1 MAYPDAPV
9 TKLLAEWREGSD
21 AALSQLSVVLYD
33 ELRQLAQRH
42 LRRERPNHTIQRTA
56 LVNEAFL
63 RLVGQQSVDWQ
74 NRAQFFAIASSLM
87 RRILVDHAR
96 ARRAEKR
103 GGGAEVVSLDAM
115 NDAHGQGDQPGS
127 TPTPASLQ
135 HRDDGSEGH
144 EELVAIDAALCQLA
158 IVDPRQ
164 VKVVEMR
171 YFAGMTVEETADAL
185 GISPATVKR
194 EWSMARAWLRREL
207 ATAAATA

>member
-1 MAYPDAPV
+1 MSHPDAPV
-9 TKLLAEWREGSD
+9 TQLLAEWRAGSD
-21 AALSQLSVVLYD
+21 QALSQLAVVLYD
-33 ELRQLAQRH
+33 ELRRLAQRH
-42 LRRERPNHTIQRTA
+42 LRRERSNHTIQRTA

-103 GGGAEVVSLDAM
+103 GGGAEMVSLDAM
-115 NDAHGQGDQPGS
+115 NETPDHDERPGPAP
-127 TPTPASLQ
+127 TPTSLQ
-135 HRDDGSEGH
+135 HRDDDGEGH
-144 EELVAIDAALCQLA
+144 EDLVAIDTALGQLA
-158 IVDPRQ
+158 EFDPRQ

-194 EWSMARAWLRREL
+194 EWAMARAWLRREL
-207 ATAAATA
+207 ATT

>member
-9 TKLLAEWREGSD
+9 TRLLAEWRAGSD
-21 AALSQLSVVLYD
+21 EALSQLSVVLYD
-33 ELRQLAQRH
+33 ELRRLAQRH
-42 LRRERPNHTIQRTA
+42 LRKERSNHTIQRTA

-103 GGGAEVVSLDAM
+103 GGGAEIVSLDAM
-115 NDAHGQGDQPGS
+115 NEAPDHDERQGQA
-127 TPTPASLQ
+127 PTPASLQ
-135 HRDDGSEGH
+135 HRDDDGEGH
-144 EELVAIDAALCQLA
+144 EDLVAIDAALGQLA
-158 IVDPRQ
+158 EFDPRQ
-164 VKVVEMR
+164 VKIVEMR
-171 YFAGMTVEETADAL
+171 YFAGMTVEETAEAL

-207 ATAAATA
+207 ATA